1 MGFNLGFKGLRLQ
14 LTSGTVMKH
23 CCLFF
28 FCFFRLGPNQKE
40 YVDRR
45 GVHVVVGHYMG
56 ETSKSQNPPN
66 LTDGETDL

>member
-1 MGFNLGFKGLRLQ
+1 MSPVSYWIKTAVSFWYSNEALLSIFLL
-14 LTSGTVMKH
+14 
-23 CCLFF
+23 
-28 FCFFRLGPNQKE
+28 FFRLGPNQKE

-66 LTDGETDL
+66 LTDGETDP